1 MIKKYLG
8 LDRLNWRCLG
18 LGALCLIMPLLA
30 AAGAPVVLIYGDS
43 LSAGYGLPREA
54 AWPVLLEKRLAQAHL
69 NYRVVNASI
78 SGETT
83 AGGLARLPRALG
95 EHRPAVVVLELG
107 ANDGLQGLPLAAMGR
122 NLETMVTQARQ
133 AGARVLL
140 VGMRLP
146 PNYGAYGENFRQTYP
161 TLAQRLKLPLVD
173 FLLAGMADQPA
184 LFQGD
189 GLHPVAAAQPR
200 LLDNVWKGLHP
211 LLKGGR

>member
-1 MIKKYLG
+1 MKKYLG
-8 LDRLNWRCLG
+8 LDWRWLG
-18 LGALCLIMPLLA
+18 LGGLCLIMPLQA

-95 EHRPAVVVLELG
+95 EHRPAVVILELG
-107 ANDGLQGLPLAAMGR
+107 ANDGLQGLPLAVINH
-122 NLETMVTQARQ
+122 NLEAMAGQARQ

-146 PNYGAYGENFRQTYP
+146 PNYGSYGEDFRHSYP
-161 TLAQRLKLPLVD
+161 ALARRLKLPLVD

-184 LFQGD
+184 LFQTD

-200 LLDNVWKGLHP
+200 ILDNVWQKLGP